1 MTPLRFL
8 RLAPLLA
15 CAPLFLVSCN
25 DDDTDDSVE
34 PGTAQFKVM
43 TRNIYLG
50 GDIERLAT
58 AQAPQDI
65 PAIAAQLYTT
75 VQATN
80 FPERAKALADEIQ
93 GANPALVGLQE
104 VSLYRTQNPSDFSG
118 NPLPNAQ
125 TVTYDFLAI
134 LLAELQSRGLNYRA
148 AATVQNA
155 DAEVPAAL
163 AGNAT
168 DLTDVRLTDRDVIL
182 ARGDVQIAN
191 VVTGNYTYAQEVPV
205 GGASIRFLRGYTKLD
220 ATVDGA
226 RFTFVNTHLE
236 TLRPGNENQAA
247 ELAALVQTYDKP
259 LIVVGDLNTGPGA
272 ATTGYPIIVNTTTGL
287 ADAWTTVGTGD
298 GFTCCFSET
307 VNDTTTTALDER
319 IDLVLYAG
327 DNVNPQ
333 SAEVVGALL
342 DDRTASGLWP
352 SDHAG
357 LVVEFRLDR

>member
-15 CAPLFLVSCN
+15 CAPLCLVACN
-25 DDDTDDSVE
+25 DDDGDDSVL
-34 PGTAQFKVM
+34 PGAAQFKVM
-43 TRNIYLG
+43 TRNLYLG
-50 GDIERLAT
+50 GNIELLAT
-58 AQAPQDI
+58 AQTPQQI

-80 FPERAKALADEIQ
+80 FPERAKAIADEIQ
-93 GANPALVGLQE
+93 STNPALVGLQE
-104 VSLYRTQNPSDFSG
+104 VSLYRTQSPSDFAS
-118 NPLPNAQ
+118 NPVPNAQ

-191 VVTGNYTYAQEVPV
+191 VVTGNYAYAQEVPV
-205 GGASIRFLRGYTKLD
+205 GGASIRFLRGFNKLD

-226 RFTFVNTHLE
+226 RITFVNTHLE
-236 TLRPGNENQAA
+236 TLRPGNENQAT
-247 ELAALVQTYDKP
+247 ELAALVNTYDRP

-272 ATTGYPIIVNTTTGL
+272 ATTGYPTIVGPGTGL
-287 ADAWTTVGTGD
+287 VDAWSTVGTGD

-307 VNDTTTTALDER
+307 VNDANTDALDER

-333 SAEVVGALL
+333 SAVVVGTLI
-342 DDRTASGLWP
+342 DDRTVSGLWP

-357 LVVEFRLDR
+357 LVVEFRVDD

>member
-25 DDDTDDSVE
+25 DNDPDDSDE
-34 PGTAQFKVM
+34 SGIAQFKVM
-43 TRNIYLG
+43 TRNLYLG
-50 GDIERLAT
+50 ANIELLAT
-58 AQAPQDI
+58 AQTPQDV
-65 PAIAAQLYTT
+65 PALAARLYTT
-75 VQATN
+75 VQATD
-80 FPERAKALADEIQ
+80 FPDRAKAIADEIQ
-93 GANPALVGLQE
+93 ASNPALVGLQE
-104 VSLYRTQNPSDFSG
+104 VSLFRTQSPSDFSS
-118 NPLPNAQ
+118 NPVPNAQ

-134 LLAELQSRGLNYRA
+134 LLTELQSRGLNYRA

-191 VVTGNYTYAQEVPV
+191 VVTGNYVYAQEVPV
-205 GGASIRFLRGYTKLD
+205 GGASIRFLRGYTKVD
-220 ATVDGA
+220 ATADGA

-247 ELAALVQTYDKP
+247 ELAALVATYDKP

-272 ATTGYPIIVNTTTGL
+272 ATNGYGAIVNATTGL
-287 ADAWTTVGTGD
+287 ADAWTTVGTGN

-307 VNDTTTTALDER
+307 LMDTNTDALDER

-327 DNVNPQ
+327 DNTNPQ
-333 SAEVVGALL
+333 SAEVVGVLL
-342 DDRTASGLWP
+342 EDRTAAGLWP
-352 SDHAG
+352 SDHGG